1 LLHYQRLTAQP
12 NRAPSV
18 TAQLESERQV
28 SGRVPV
34 HTAGKRSLLT
44 ILGTLGVAGV
54 GALLLA
60 VALVWF
66 GFYDVAAS
74 TKHSTPIEWLLHF
87 VMQRSVAAHA
97 PELQVPNLDDPI
109 LILRGALHYSR
120 GCAACHGAP
129 GQLASPIAQQ
139 MTPVPPALY
148 GAWKDFDPSQL
159 FWIIQNGVKLTAMP
173 AWPAPQRSDE
183 IWVMVAFVEHLRDL
197 TTPDYAALVG
207 NTRSSWLPAPA
218 PATRSGFDVTACA
231 RCHGADGRGRSGVAP
246 ALVGQMEPDLESAL
260 RAYRD
265 GSRPSGFMQPVAAQL
280 TDAEVIAA
288 ARYYAALGTTP

>member
-1 LLHYQRLTAQP
+1 M
-12 NRAPSV
+12 
-18 TAQLESERQV
+18 
-28 SGRVPV
+28 SGRFPV
-34 HTAGKRSLLT
+34 HTAGKHSLLI
-44 ILGTLGVAGV
+44 ILATLGVAGF
-54 GALLLA
+54 GALL
-60 VALVWF
+60 VAAAIVWF

-74 TKHSTPIEWLLHF
+74 TKHSSPVEWLLHF

-97 PELQVPNLDDPI
+97 PELQVPDLSDPT
-109 LILRGALHYSR
+109 LILRGALHYST

-183 IWVMVAFVEHLRDL
+183 IWAMVAFVEHLRDL
-197 TTPDYAALVG
+197 TTPDYVGLVG
-207 NTRSSWLPAPA
+207 SPQSPWLPAPTL
-218 PATRSGFDVTACA
+218 PSGFDPTACA
-231 RCHGADGRGRSGVAP
+231 SCHGGDGRGRPGVAP
-246 ALVGQMEPDLESAL
+246 ALAGQSEESLETAL
-260 RAYRD
+260 RAYHD

-280 TDAEVIAA
+280 TDQEVTDA
-288 ARYYAALGTTP
+288 ARYYAALAAKP